1 MFVLEGAPNPGCDP
15 ILMPPDYVEPQ
26 VKESVPGEVNVR
38 YGMDAAEFVPEVE
51 ILEGMGVIC
60 AQ

>member
-1 MFVLEGAPNPGCDP
+1 
-15 ILMPPDYVEPQ
+15 MPPDYEEPQ
-26 VKESVPGEVNVR
+26 GKEGVPIEGGVGVW
-38 YGMDAAEFVPEVE
+38 MDAVELVPEVE